1 MEVLKIGKA
10 PREVRWIKKC
20 VTCKSVLVYNADD
33 VEIDMEGGD
42 WITCPICK
50 KKCYTSLFDKKYKEK
65 KKDYLYEPYRK
76 IGFETKM

>member
-20 VTCKSVLVYNADD
+20 ATCKSVLVYNADD

-50 KKCYTSLFDKKYKEK
+50 KKCYTYKNEFSPTKLLKKIDEHGK
-65 KKDYLYEPYRK
+65 
-76 IGFETKM
+76 